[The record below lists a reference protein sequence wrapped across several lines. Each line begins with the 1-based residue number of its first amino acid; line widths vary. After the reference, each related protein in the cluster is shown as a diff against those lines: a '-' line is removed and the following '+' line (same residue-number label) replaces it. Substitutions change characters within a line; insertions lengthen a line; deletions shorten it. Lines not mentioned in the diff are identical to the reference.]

1 MMIPWY
7 LYVLL
12 GAAVAVL
19 AGVSVRLFSRLIRKR
34 RPKLVYA
41 ISKRASFPGPD
52 GAESIQRVTVLNKGN
67 ASCRNVMVKVTD
79 MPTAGKHECAVTTE
93 KSDHATHLTDEG
105 PMVAKPR
112 LRGGERIEL
121 TFRFSGVEF
130 DLEQATIDVKD
141 DRAQARPDSEEPA
154 APLPR
159 VTVWTVLGLL
169 LSLAGLA
176 ACVFLMYD
184 RVFGSPRLLGFAE
197 PLLDRLGSPAQTSI
211 AVWWS
216 DSTLARRDT
225 ATLNVELVNGE
236 LKPLTQ
242 TVAKIVVAGMKPLDQ
257 DALVDRYYL
266 AAGTVAP
273 KGRARYKLRYVRE
286 KPGRDSVFAAVSQ
299 AYGFVLGH
307 KHHAEGNV
315 TFLTYSRR

>member
-1 MMIPWY
+1 MIIPWY

-34 RPKLVYA
+34 KPRLVFA
-41 ISKRASFPGPD
+41 VSRRASFHGPD
-52 GAESIQRVTVLNKGN
+52 GAESVQRLTVLNKGN
-67 ASCRNVMVKVTD
+67 ASCRNVMVKVTN
-79 MPTAGKHECAVTTE
+79 MPTSGRHDCAVTTD
-93 KSDHATHLTDEG
+93 KSDHATHLAEEG

-112 LRGGERIEL
+112 LRGGEKIEL

-130 DLEQATIDVKD
+130 DLDQTKIEVKD
-141 DRAQARPDSEEPA
+141 DHAQAKPDSEEPA
-154 APLPR
+154 PPFPR

-176 ACVFLMYD
+176 ACVFFMYD
-184 RVFGSPRLLGFAE
+184 RLFGFPRLLGLAE
-197 PLLDRLGSPAQTSI
+197 PVLDRLAGPAQTSI

-266 AAGTVAP
+266 TAGTVAP
-273 KGRARYKLRYVRE
+273 KGRVKYRLRYLPVR
-286 KPGRDSVFAAVSQ
+286 PSRDSVFAAVSQ
-299 AYGFVLGH
+299 AFGFVLGH